1 MMTCLA
7 LVVLGGGRSGV
18 PGGAQRWRAALGAV
32 HGCQNSESDL
42 SHVRSTCGGRAAQR
56 PSASIRPVWLPGH
69 GARTATDDDDDHY
82 DGRRRRQLGRPTTA
96 TGDDDDTCD
105 DQ

>member
-1 MMTCLA
+1 MA
-7 LVVLGGGRSGV
+7 RSS
-18 PGGAQRWRAALGAV
+18 WRSA
-32 HGCQNSESDL
+32 
-42 SHVRSTCGGRAAQR
+42 R
-56 PSASIRPVWLPGH
+56 PSEQRKRSLPRPVYLRRPCGTASVRLHPPRVVPGH